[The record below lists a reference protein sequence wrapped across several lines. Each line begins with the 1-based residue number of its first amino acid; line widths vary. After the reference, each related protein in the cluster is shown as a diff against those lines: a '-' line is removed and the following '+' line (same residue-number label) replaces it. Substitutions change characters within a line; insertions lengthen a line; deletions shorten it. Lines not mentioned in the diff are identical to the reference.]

1 MLDSVLLETHV
12 LQDDDPDLPGLLRAG
27 FVVVGESWGAR
38 LRLAPG
44 RDAAGEARLQ
54 AAVRDALAAG
64 VRIRELDPAATG
76 VSSTGVSAAATVAG
90 ADAADI
96 VALERQTTPDYPYTP
111 ATAHHAP
118 ELDEVHD
125 WPRRGLR
132 AFGARDAD
140 GQLVAV
146 SVGHETYEHGER
158 LGDHDFV
165 SVARDHRGRGIA
177 KGVVAAWILAL
188 AADGVRTFATGGAAQ
203 NSGSLGMVRAL
214 GFAVEERWLSLQRP

>member
-1 MLDSVLLETHV
+1 MLGSVLLETHV

-44 RDAAGEARLQ
+44 RDAAGERRLQ
-54 AAVRDALAAG
+54 TAVREARSAG
-64 VRIRELDPAATG
+64 VRIVELDPSA
-76 VSSTGVSAAATVAG
+76 SAAAAG

-118 ELDEVHD
+118 ELDEVNE

-132 AFGARDAD
+132 AFGARSPD
-140 GQLVAV
+140 GVLVAV
-146 SVGHETYEHGER
+146 SVGRETYEHGER

-165 SVARDHRGRGIA
+165 SVARDHRGQGIA
-177 KGVVAAWILAL
+177 KGIVAAWILAL

>member
-38 LRLAPG
+38 LRLAAG
-44 RDAAGEARLQ
+44 HDAAGERRLQ
-54 AAVRDALAAG
+54 TAVREARSAG
-64 VRIRELDPAATG
+64 VRIVELDPSA
-76 VSSTGVSAAATVAG
+76 SGVSAAGSSAG

-118 ELDEVHD
+118 QLDEVHD

-132 AFGARDAD
+132 AFGARTPD
-140 GQLVAV
+140 GVLVAV
-146 SVGHETYEHGER
+146 SVGRETFEHGER

-165 SVARDHRGRGIA
+165 SVARDHRGQGIA
-177 KGVVAAWILAL
+177 KGIVAAWILAL

>member
-54 AAVRDALAAG
+54 AAVRDALSAG
-64 VRIRELDPAATG
+64 VRIRELDP
-76 VSSTGVSAAATVAG
+76 SAAG
-90 ADAADI
+90 DAADI
-96 VALERQTTPDYPYTP
+96 VALERRTAPDYPYTP

-140 GQLVAV
+140 GHLVAV

-165 SVARDHRGRGIA
+165 SVARDSRGRGIA

>member
-1 MLDSVLLETHV
+1 MLLETHV

-54 AAVRDALAAG
+54 TAVRDALSAG
-64 VRIRELDPAATG
+64 VRILELDPAAAGT
-76 VSSTGVSAAATVAG
+76 SSG

-96 VALERQTTPDYPYTP
+96 VALERRTTPDYPYTP

-140 GQLVAV
+140 GHLVAV
-146 SVGHETYEHGER
+146 SVGRETYEHGER

-165 SVARDHRGRGIA
+165 SVARDSRGRGIA